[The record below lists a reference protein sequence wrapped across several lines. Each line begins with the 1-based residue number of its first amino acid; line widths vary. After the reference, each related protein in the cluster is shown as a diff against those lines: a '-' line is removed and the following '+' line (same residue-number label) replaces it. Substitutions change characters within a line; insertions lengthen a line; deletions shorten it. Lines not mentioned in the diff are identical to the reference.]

1 MPSLLFWVQLS
12 AAQGTPEMLYQLYG
26 LVIDSDNLFPQETS
40 IGNREVDVQVRQIS
54 SCKPYLSPPN
64 WFMNW
69 TLPGGEKWLSCA
81 KTDEGYLLR
90 FNELAD
96 FTIDRIG
103 SEIAC
108 MPRPGIPEDTIQ
120 HLLLDQVI
128 PLVINLRGGEA
139 LHASAILTSHGVV
152 AFAGPAGSGK
162 STITG
167 SLMKMGYP
175 FVSDDCLTLQEK
187 DQTIFSIPAYPGLRL
202 WDDAQEHL
210 FGEKGNKKSVAH
222 YTSKLRVDIEEGAES
237 YSSEPK
243 PFVRLYDIVNSSE
256 TDETSDIVIERLSPR
271 DSFMALVR
279 CAFRLDITDQNML
292 TRQFHFLKKVTSSIS
307 VFRLSFPRNFR
318 FLPDVQKAIL
328 NDLKELGE

>member
-1 MPSLLFWVQLS
+1 MRFR
-12 AAQGTPEMLYQLYG
+12 LYG
-26 LVIDSDNLFPQETS
+26 LNIDSHDLLFEVAPAKKT
-40 IGNREVDVQVRQIS
+40 NVDVRVKHASPRIS
-54 SCKPYLSPPN
+54 HFFSAQLVHELDSSRRGKMVILREN
-64 WFMNW
+64 
-69 TLPGGEKWLSCA
+69 GR
-81 KTDEGYLLR
+81 GYLLR

-103 SEIAC
+103 SEIDC

-139 LHASAILTSHGVV
+139 LHASAILASYGVV

-162 STITG
+162 STITA

-175 FVSDDCLTLQEK
+175 FVSDDCLTLRER
-187 DQTIFSIPAYPGLRL
+187 DQTILAIPAYPGLRL

-210 FGEKGNKKSVAH
+210 FGEKGYKKSVAH
-222 YTSKLRVDIEEGAES
+222 YTRKLRVDIEERPES
-237 YSSEPK
+237 YSPEPK

-256 TDETSDIVIERLSPR
+256 TDETSNIMIEKLSPR

-279 CAFRLDITDQNML
+279 CAFRLDITDQQML
-292 TRQFHFLKKVTSSIS
+292 SRQFQFLKGVTSKIS
-307 VFRLSFPRNFR
+307 VRRLSFPRNFR
-318 FLPDVQKAIL
+318 ILPDVQKAIL
-328 NDLKELGE
+328 NDLKDLGE